1 MRILFASDG
10 SSDATKAAQFIA
22 NLATNNPV
30 DLHVLTVSCAP
41 ERVGPHSPRSF
52 FTDWDKAEKKYVAE
66 LQAHLKEMFQPI
78 CDSLV
83 MSRTIGPVSQS
94 ILDESVGME
103 ADVIVMGAKGHSLVH
118 RMLLGSISDHVA
130 SKAKC
135 SVAVIRD
142 RLNSADPLAS
152 PTNLLAAFDRSKGSR
167 ESIAEIMTLNW
178 SDKAELNVFSVAPLP
193 LPFENEG
200 FAPTA
205 ISWEPTYLDDIR
217 GGAERVASQIA
228 EKIPNSNVEIQRS
241 NHPGDAI
248 VRAAEES
255 KSDLIFVG
263 DTGHDLLDEWLMG
276 STSKY
281 VLRHA
286 PCSVWISRHHRR
298 SIQSIEDVHGREANE
313 MDPSTV

>member
-1 MRILFASDG
+1 MRVLFASDG

-22 NLATNNPV
+22 TLAINNPV

-41 ERVGPHSPRSF
+41 ERLGPHSPSSF
-52 FTDWDKAEKKYVAE
+52 FSAWDEAEKKYVAE
-66 LQAHLKEMFQPI
+66 LQSRLKDMFQPI

-103 ADVIVMGAKGHSLVH
+103 ADVIVMGARGHSLVH

-142 RLNSADPLAS
+142 RANTVDTLPS
-152 PTNLLAAFDRSKGSR
+152 PTKLLAAFDRSKGSR
-167 ESIAEIMTLNW
+167 EAIAEVMKLQW
-178 SDKAELNVFSVAPLP
+178 GKEVGLNVLSIAPLP

-205 ISWEPTYLDDIR
+205 ISWEPTYLDNIR
-217 GGAERVASQIA
+217 EEAERVASQVA
-228 EKIPNSNVEIQRS
+228 EKIPKCDVEIRRS

-248 VRAAEES
+248 VGAAEES
-255 KSDLIFVG
+255 QTDLIFMG
-263 DTGHDLLDEWLMG
+263 DTGHTLLDEWLLG

-298 SIQSIEDVHGREANE
+298 SIQSIEDIRERETNE
-313 MDPSTV
+313 MGTSTV